1 MSLKKLL
8 AITLVLAMV
17 LSFMP
22 TYAFASGDD
31 ATEEPVSEA
40 AAEEPVV
47 EEDPVVEEEPEA
59 PQEEPETWDAS
70 EDVLPEEP
78 VEESEVGDA
87 VIPESAYVLFKVGPN
102 TPDSEATKVQVV
114 KVDGEEKFYVDSD
127 DYAGVLNVFRTA
139 GKY

>member
-59 PQEEPETWDAS
+59 PQEEPETWDAP

-78 VEESEVGDA
+78 VEEAEVGASGDQETALARDA
-87 VIPESAYVLFKVGPN
+87 AGIYHMRTLAGDRPGVPA
-102 TPDSEATKVQVV
+102 V
-114 KVDGEEKFYVDSD
+114 KDCAV
-127 DYAGVLNVFRTA
+127 
-139 GKY
+139 